1 MPADRDPPVLE
12 VEGLSIA
19 VHGDHGPV
27 PVVQDVGFTVGR
39 GRTLGLLGAS
49 GSGKTLT
56 SWAILRLPDQD
67 QLVSVRVL
75 RLQGRDLLTMSQRE
89 LDRVR
94 GRDIA
99 LVQQDPNAALNPYLS
114 VGTQLCEG
122 LRLHRGLSARE
133 AEVRAVSVLHE
144 LGVAAPVERMRSY
157 PHELSGGTR
166 QRMALAMALLMEP
179 ALLWADEPTTAL
191 DPTTQAQ
198 VLAALRARQRATGMA
213 IVFVTH
219 HLGVLAQVA
228 DDVVV
233 LHEGRVVE
241 AAPVEQL
248 FRAPQHAFTRQLLA
262 CLPDRTEAS
271 DV

>member
-1 MPADRDPPVLE
+1 MSTDRDPPVLE

-19 VHGDHGPV
+19 VHGDHGPT
-27 PVVQDVGFTVGR
+27 PVVQDISFAVEH

-49 GSGKTLT
+49 GSGKTLI
-56 SWAILRLPDQD
+56 SWAILRLLDRN
-67 QLVSVRVL
+67 VTVAVRGL
-75 RLQGRDLLTMSQRE
+75 RWEGRDLLAMSPRE
-89 LDRVR
+89 LDTVR
-94 GRDIA
+94 GRGIG
-99 LVQQDPNAALNPYLS
+99 LVQQDPNAALDPYLT

-122 LRLHRGLSARE
+122 LRLHRGLSARA
-133 AEVRAVSVLHE
+133 AEVRAVSVLRE
-144 LGVAAPVERMRSY
+144 LGVAAPVARMRSY

-166 QRMALAMALLMEP
+166 QRLALAMALLMEP

-219 HLGVLAQVA
+219 DLGVLAQVA

-248 FRAPQHAFTRQLLA
+248 FRAPQHPFTRQLLA
-262 CLPDRTEAS
+262 CLPQRTEAT